1 MLGCCSDDV
10 AVCLCSE
17 SVICL
22 YCECLAY
29 MESALDSV
37 VTVDDCYV
45 YVRKCRYKLLRCE
58 LFEPDVERIL
68 DDIFY
73 CSIDACILI
82 KYKESFLC
90 EEEQCSCFVCNVV
103 GNCDDRTLGKL
114 LKIINPACINTERF
128 IVNGAY
134 GYEI

>member
-45 YVRKCRYKLLRCE
+45 YVRKCRYKLLEDSR
-58 LFEPDVERIL
+58 
-68 DDIFY
+68 
-73 CSIDACILI
+73 
-82 KYKESFLC
+82 
-90 EEEQCSCFVCNVV
+90 
-103 GNCDDRTLGKL
+103 
-114 LKIINPACINTERF
+114 
-128 IVNGAY
+128 
-134 GYEI
+134 